1 MKSLEEI
8 GRDFD
13 TVFVPKMDEL
23 RERHGD
29 MLSDLVH
36 LAGPDDAQIIFA
48 KYRASY
54 VGGYL
59 AARKEILGV

>member
-1 MKSLEEI
+1 MKPLEEI

-13 TVFVPKMDEL
+13 TVFVPRMNEL
-23 RERHGD
+23 RERRGD
-29 MLSDLVH
+29 MFYDLVMSV
-36 LAGPDDAQIIFA
+36 GPDEAQIIFA